1 MPKMAKWSDKPL
13 GKITL
18 VLKLLSCEAK
28 AAPAEKKPKE
38 KKKKKVRLRGWI
50 VWRQRRWGWWR
61 RGETELQDR

>member
-38 KKKKKVRLRGWI
+38 KKKEEVRLSCWI
-50 VWRQRRWGWWR
+50 VG
-61 RGETELQDR
+61 GGGGGVGGVVSGVANSS